1 MEILLIIALIL
12 AILGVIVAL
21 VPPPS
26 EWSRFGVVLI
36 GVSLLLVIAKAL
48 F

>member
-12 AILGVIVAL
+12 AILGVIGAL
-21 VPPPS
+21 VPS

>member
-1 MEILLIIALIL
+1 MILLIIAFIL

-21 VPPPS
+21 IPPPS
-26 EWSRFGVVLI
+26 EWARFGVVLI
-36 GVSLLLVIAKAL
+36 GVALILVIAKAL

>member
-1 MEILLIIALIL
+1 MILLIIAFIL
-12 AILGVIVAL
+12 AILGTLVAL
-21 VPPPS
+21 IPPPS

-36 GVSLLLVIAKAL
+36 GVALILVIAKGL